1 MSDDYRKY
9 TDSGFLCHKNSILFY
24 FSESP
29 SPPGKPVL
37 IDGSEIVTIQW
48 EKPKYDGGSPI
59 IGYLVEHRRTGSPH
73 WVRATP
79 LLVPYPELSLSG
91 LEPGWRYQF
100 RIIAENAVGK
110 SEPSELSEPLAVTL
124 QRNAVTAP
132 NFTTEIYETTAIEN
146 EKVEFKVNVIGT
158 PQPQI
163 CWFKDGFEIF
173 SSRRTKIFNENNI
186 SILVIHQTSLT
197 DEGEIKCTATNRHG
211 HIVSRARLKVEAP
224 PKIRLPR
231 QYEDGLLIEAE
242 EIVRLKVAIAGRPTP
257 AVVWTQ
263 NGEVIKNGGRY
274 EILTNDKFSSV
285 KITNTKRS
293 DRGEYQLKAINKL
306 GEDNAFFL
314 VTVTARP
321 QPPGK
326 VSITMSL
333 GKSVTLAWMSPEDDG
348 GCKIGNYI
356 VEYFR
361 IGWNVW
367 LKAATTRQLTTI
379 LNDLIEGSEYKFRVK
394 AENPYGLSDPSEESE
409 ILFIPDP
416 KRGITK
422 PGDDEQIV
430 KSVNSLNSDELF
442 EVNRR
447 RHKSPSINIQLAP
460 QVYDSEVI
468 AREMSYGSPSPDLSY
483 RTREEKSLSR
493 APTPSAEFDMPKL
506 EDRKT
511 ANEERKVLETPRD
524 NHDATHSS
532 NEFVLVLYPDKES
545 NSEGSKFIAL
555 PT

>member
-1 MSDDYRKY
+1 M
-9 TDSGFLCHKNSILFY
+9 
-24 FSESP
+24 
-29 SPPGKPVL
+29 
-37 IDGSEIVTIQW
+37 
-48 EKPKYDGGSPI
+48 
-59 IGYLVEHRRTGSPH
+59 
-73 WVRATP
+73 
-79 LLVPYPELSLSG
+79 
-91 LEPGWRYQF
+91 
-100 RIIAENAVGK
+100 GK

-132 NFTTEIYETTAIEN
+132 HFTTEIYETTAVEN

-163 CWFKDGFEIF
+163 SWFKDGFEIF
-173 SSRRTKIFNENNI
+173 SSRRTKIINENNI

-274 EILTNDKFSSV
+274 EILTNDKFSSL

-333 GKSVTLAWMSPEDDG
+333 GKSVTLGWSSPEDDG

-361 IGWNVW
+361 LGWNVW

-409 ILFIPDP
+409 TLFIPDP

-422 PGDDEQIV
+422 PSDDENII
-430 KSVNSLNSDELF
+430 KSVNSLNSDDLYEL
-442 EVNRR
+442 NRR

-468 AREMSYGSPSPDLSY
+468 AREMSYGSPSPDLSF
-483 RTREEKSLSR
+483 RPKDEKPLSR
-493 APTPSAEFDMPKL
+493 AASSEINKPKSDEAKATI
-506 EDRKT
+506 EDRK
-511 ANEERKVLETPRD
+511 VLDAPRD
-524 NHDATHSS
+524 NHDGAHSS

-545 NSEGSKFIAL
+545 NSDGSKYFLYKIK
-555 PT
+555 

>member
-1 MSDDYRKY
+1 M
-9 TDSGFLCHKNSILFY
+9 
-24 FSESP
+24 
-29 SPPGKPVL
+29 
-37 IDGSEIVTIQW
+37 
-48 EKPKYDGGSPI
+48 
-59 IGYLVEHRRTGSPH
+59 
-73 WVRATP
+73 
-79 LLVPYPELSLSG
+79 
-91 LEPGWRYQF
+91 
-100 RIIAENAVGK
+100 
-110 SEPSELSEPLAVTL
+110 
-124 QRNAVTAP
+124 
-132 NFTTEIYETTAIEN
+132 
-146 EKVEFKVNVIGT
+146 NVIGT

-163 CWFKDGFEIF
+163 SWFKDGFEIF

-186 SILVIHQTSLT
+186 SVLVIHQTSLT

-274 EILTNDKFSSV
+274 ELVTNDKFSSL

-333 GKSVTLAWMSPEDDG
+333 GKSVTLSWTSPEDDG

-422 PGDDEQIV
+422 PDDDENTL
-430 KSVNSLNSDELF
+430 KSDDDLYEL
-442 EVNRR
+442 NRR

-483 RTREEKSLSR
+483 RGKDEKSSR
-493 APTPSAEFDMPKL
+493 AASAEVERPRL
-506 EDRKT
+506 EDRKET
-511 ANEERKVLETPRD
+511 SGSRNVLEAPRD
-524 NHDATHSS
+524 NHDAVHSS
-532 NEFVLVLYPDKES
+532 SEFVLVLYPDKES
-545 NSEGSKFIAL
+545 NSDGSK
-555 PT
+555 